1 MPLIAN
7 KSLSELLSLNLT
19 LLIAERTPH
28 KNCLKI
34 TKIQKTKLYAISH
47 RKITQFPVKN
57 RNEELRQRKQRSNK
71 EKMSVR
77 QQY

>member
-34 TKIQKTKLYAISH
+34 TKFRKTKLYAISH
-47 RKITQFPVKN
+47 HKFTQFSVKN
-57 RNEELRQRKQRSNK
+57 RIEIRQRKQRSNT
-71 EKMSVR
+71 EKISVR